1 MFYGLSKVL
10 KQLLPKQLFYR
21 GLLIV
26 ALPIVI
32 LQITIS
38 VVFFDS
44 LWIKTNKGMTRA
56 LVGEIKTF
64 IDLYTSDGVDKSF
77 IENTFEQYSQIDVIY
92 FNEKEFSDLMNEK
105 WYSPIDR
112 SLRREL
118 KSKNL
123 NYWFDTSRFKNTVNL
138 KIQVQSGY
146 FDFFIPRDRLTST
159 SVRIFALWITL
170 PAILIVAIA
179 IIFLKNQTRP
189 IKKLAEV
196 SKKFGRGEDIEEFV
210 PSGASEIRQAG
221 FEFEKMRKRILRHLN
236 QRSEM
241 LSGIS
246 HDLRTPLTRMKLQI
260 SLMKDEKAKS
270 ELETDV
276 NEMTSMLDSY
286 VSFVKTESP
295 EPIET
300 IIINEL
306 IGDIVKTVEKNGI
319 ELTIK
324 EKNTIQTSGRQIQLK
339 RAFNNIIDNSQR
351 YAKKIEIILYTNEK
365 DCVIEFND
373 DGEGIPKNK
382 YEDVF
387 KPFFTLDPS
396 RNKLKGESGLGL
408 TITRDIIRSHGGDV
422 KLSESNLGGLQL
434 KVLLPL

>member
-1 MFYGLSKVL
+1 MIKKIIPSTLIGRSIIIIFVPIIIIVLLTSFVFYQTSWSIISKRLTESVAADINVL
-10 KQLLPKQLFYR
+10 VKLINSDLTDNAVNIANQDFKMKINIINDKQLLSSKFSLNSGILSNRLNQSLSNLKKKFDYDLSNLEE
-21 GLLIV
+21 GVLIY
-26 ALPIVI
+26 IQIEEDI
-32 LQITIS
+32 L
-38 VVFFDS
+38 
-44 LWIKTNKGMTRA
+44 
-56 LVGEIKTF
+56 EIN
-64 IDLYTSDGVDKSF
+64 VDK
-77 IENTFEQYSQIDVIY
+77 
-92 FNEKEFSDLMNEK
+92 
-105 WYSPIDR
+105 
-112 SLRREL
+112 
-118 KSKNL
+118 
-123 NYWFDTSRFKNTVNL
+123 
-138 KIQVQSGY
+138 
-146 FDFFIPRDRLTST
+146 DRLYSE
-159 SVRIFALWITL
+159 SAFVFLLWMIFASI
-170 PAILIVAIA
+170 ILFFMSYFLMSRQLRPLKRLA
-179 IIFLKNQTRP
+179 II
-189 IKKLAEV
+189 AET
-196 SKKFGRGEDIEEFV
+196 FGRGLDAPDIKTA
-210 PSGASEIRQAG
+210 GAYEIRQTANA
-221 FEFEKMRKRILRHLN
+221 FNQMRTRIKRFLK
-236 QRSEM
+236 QRTEM
-241 LSGIS
+241 LAGVS

-270 ELETDV
+270 ELEVDV

-306 IGDIVKTVEKNGI
+306 IGDIVKTVEKNGV

-373 DGEGIPKNK
+373 DGEGIPRDK

>member
-1 MFYGLSKVL
+1 MIKKIIPSTLIGRSIIIIFVPIIIIVLLTSFVFYQTSWSIISKRLTESVAADINVL
-10 KQLLPKQLFYR
+10 VKLINSDLTDNAINIANQDFKMKINIISDKQLLSSKFSLNSGILSNRLNQSLSNLKKKFDYDLSNLEE
-21 GLLIV
+21 GVLIY
-26 ALPIVI
+26 IQIEEDI
-32 LQITIS
+32 L
-38 VVFFDS
+38 
-44 LWIKTNKGMTRA
+44 
-56 LVGEIKTF
+56 EIN
-64 IDLYTSDGVDKSF
+64 VDK
-77 IENTFEQYSQIDVIY
+77 
-92 FNEKEFSDLMNEK
+92 
-105 WYSPIDR
+105 
-112 SLRREL
+112 
-118 KSKNL
+118 
-123 NYWFDTSRFKNTVNL
+123 
-138 KIQVQSGY
+138 
-146 FDFFIPRDRLTST
+146 DRLYSE
-159 SVRIFALWITL
+159 SAFVFLLWMIFASI
-170 PAILIVAIA
+170 ILFFMSYFLMSRQLRPLKRLA
-179 IIFLKNQTRP
+179 II
-189 IKKLAEV
+189 AET
-196 SKKFGRGEDIEEFV
+196 FGRGLDAPDIKTA
-210 PSGASEIRQAG
+210 GAYEIRQTANA
-221 FEFEKMRKRILRHLN
+221 FNQMRTRIKRFLK
-236 QRSEM
+236 QRTEM
-241 LSGIS
+241 LAGVS

-270 ELETDV
+270 ELEVDV

-306 IGDIVKTVEKNGI
+306 IGDIVKTVEKNGV

-373 DGEGIPKNK
+373 DGEGIPRDK

>member
-1 MFYGLSKVL
+1 MIKKIIPSTLIGRSIIIIFVPIIIIVLLTSFVFYQTSWSIISKRLTESVAADISVL
-10 KQLLPKQLFYR
+10 VKLINNDLTDNAVNIANQDFKMKINIINDKQLLATKFSLNSGILSNRLNQSLSNLKKNFDYDLSNLEE
-21 GLLIV
+21 GVLIY
-26 ALPIVI
+26 IQIDNDI
-32 LQITIS
+32 L
-38 VVFFDS
+38 
-44 LWIKTNKGMTRA
+44 
-56 LVGEIKTF
+56 EIN
-64 IDLYTSDGVDKSF
+64 VDK
-77 IENTFEQYSQIDVIY
+77 
-92 FNEKEFSDLMNEK
+92 
-105 WYSPIDR
+105 
-112 SLRREL
+112 
-118 KSKNL
+118 
-123 NYWFDTSRFKNTVNL
+123 
-138 KIQVQSGY
+138 
-146 FDFFIPRDRLTST
+146 DRLYSE
-159 SVRIFALWITL
+159 SAFVFLLWMIFASL
-170 PAILIVAIA
+170 ILFFMSYFLMSRQLRPLKRLA
-179 IIFLKNQTRP
+179 II
-189 IKKLAEV
+189 AET
-196 SKKFGRGEDIEEFV
+196 FGRGLDAPDIKTA
-210 PSGASEIRQAG
+210 GAYEIRQTANA
-221 FEFEKMRKRILRHLN
+221 FNQMRTRIKRFLK
-236 QRSEM
+236 QRTEM
-241 LSGIS
+241 LAGVS

-270 ELETDV
+270 ELEVDV

-306 IGDIVKTVEKNGI
+306 IGDIVKTVEKKDV

-339 RAFNNIIDNSQR
+339 RAFNNIIDNSKR
-351 YAKKIEIILYTNEK
+351 YAKQIEIILYTNEK

-373 DGEGIPKNK
+373 DGEGIPRDK

>member
-1 MFYGLSKVL
+1 MIKKIIPSTLIGRSIIIIFVPIIIIVLLTSFVFYQTSWSIISKRLTESVAADINVL
-10 KQLLPKQLFYR
+10 VKLINNDLTDNAVNIANQDFKMKINIINDKQLLASKFSLNSGILSNRLNQSLSNLKKKFDYDLSNLEE
-21 GLLIV
+21 GVLIY
-26 ALPIVI
+26 IQIDNDI
-32 LQITIS
+32 L
-38 VVFFDS
+38 
-44 LWIKTNKGMTRA
+44 
-56 LVGEIKTF
+56 EIN
-64 IDLYTSDGVDKSF
+64 VDK
-77 IENTFEQYSQIDVIY
+77 
-92 FNEKEFSDLMNEK
+92 
-105 WYSPIDR
+105 
-112 SLRREL
+112 
-118 KSKNL
+118 
-123 NYWFDTSRFKNTVNL
+123 
-138 KIQVQSGY
+138 
-146 FDFFIPRDRLTST
+146 DRLYSE
-159 SVRIFALWITL
+159 SAFVFLLWMIFASI
-170 PAILIVAIA
+170 ILFFMSYFLMSRQLRPLKRLA
-179 IIFLKNQTRP
+179 II
-189 IKKLAEV
+189 AET
-196 SKKFGRGEDIEEFV
+196 FGRGLDAPDIKTA
-210 PSGASEIRQAG
+210 GAYEIRQTANA
-221 FEFEKMRKRILRHLN
+221 FNQMRTRIKRFLK
-236 QRSEM
+236 QRTEM
-241 LSGIS
+241 LAGVS

-270 ELETDV
+270 ELEVDV

-306 IGDIVKTVEKNGI
+306 IGDIVKTVEKNGV
-319 ELTIK
+319 ELNIK

-339 RAFNNIIDNSQR
+339 RAINNIIDNSKR

-373 DGEGIPKNK
+373 DGEGIPRDK

-422 KLSESNLGGLQL
+422 KLSDSNLGGLQL

>member
-1 MFYGLSKVL
+1 MIKKIIPSTLIGRSIIIIFVPIIIIVLLTSFVFYQTSWSIISKRLTESVAADINVL
-10 KQLLPKQLFYR
+10 VKLINSDLTDNAINIANQDFKMKINIISDKQLLSSKFDLNSGILSNRLNQSLSNLKKKFDYDLSNLEE
-21 GLLIV
+21 GVLIY
-26 ALPIVI
+26 IQIEEDI
-32 LQITIS
+32 L
-38 VVFFDS
+38 
-44 LWIKTNKGMTRA
+44 
-56 LVGEIKTF
+56 EIN
-64 IDLYTSDGVDKSF
+64 VDK
-77 IENTFEQYSQIDVIY
+77 
-92 FNEKEFSDLMNEK
+92 
-105 WYSPIDR
+105 
-112 SLRREL
+112 
-118 KSKNL
+118 
-123 NYWFDTSRFKNTVNL
+123 
-138 KIQVQSGY
+138 
-146 FDFFIPRDRLTST
+146 DRLYSE
-159 SVRIFALWITL
+159 SAFVFLLWMIFASI
-170 PAILIVAIA
+170 ILFFMSYFLMSRQLRPLKRLA
-179 IIFLKNQTRP
+179 II
-189 IKKLAEV
+189 AET
-196 SKKFGRGEDIEEFV
+196 FGRGLDAPDIKTA
-210 PSGASEIRQAG
+210 GAYEIRQTANA
-221 FEFEKMRKRILRHLN
+221 FNQMRTRIKRFLK
-236 QRSEM
+236 QRTEM
-241 LSGIS
+241 LAGVS

-270 ELETDV
+270 ELEVDV

-306 IGDIVKTVEKNGI
+306 IGDIVKTVEKNGV

-373 DGEGIPKNK
+373 DGEGIPRDK

>member
-1 MFYGLSKVL
+1 MIKKIIPSTLIGRSIIIIFVPIIIIVLLTSFVFYQTSWSIISKRLTESVAADINVL
-10 KQLLPKQLFYR
+10 VKLINSDLTDNAINIANQDFKMKINIIRDKQLLSSKFSLNSGILSNRLNQSLSNLKKKFDYDLSNLEE
-21 GLLIV
+21 GVLIY
-26 ALPIVI
+26 IQIEEDI
-32 LQITIS
+32 L
-38 VVFFDS
+38 
-44 LWIKTNKGMTRA
+44 
-56 LVGEIKTF
+56 EIN
-64 IDLYTSDGVDKSF
+64 VDK
-77 IENTFEQYSQIDVIY
+77 
-92 FNEKEFSDLMNEK
+92 
-105 WYSPIDR
+105 
-112 SLRREL
+112 
-118 KSKNL
+118 
-123 NYWFDTSRFKNTVNL
+123 
-138 KIQVQSGY
+138 
-146 FDFFIPRDRLTST
+146 DRLYSE
-159 SVRIFALWITL
+159 SAFVFLLWMIFASI
-170 PAILIVAIA
+170 ILFFMSYFLMSRQLRPLKRLA
-179 IIFLKNQTRP
+179 II
-189 IKKLAEV
+189 AET
-196 SKKFGRGEDIEEFV
+196 FGRGLDAPDIKTA
-210 PSGASEIRQAG
+210 GAYEIRQTANA
-221 FEFEKMRKRILRHLN
+221 FNQMRTRIKRFLK
-236 QRSEM
+236 QRTEM
-241 LSGIS
+241 LAGVS

-270 ELETDV
+270 ELEVDV

-306 IGDIVKTVEKNGI
+306 ISDIVKTVEKNGV

-373 DGEGIPKNK
+373 DGEGIPRDK

-422 KLSESNLGGLQL
+422 KLSDSNLGGLQL